1 MMGLLAAVIIAALG
15 GFIFFIIGQS
25 LPRRWFDPGAFIY
38 RSHKWEKGGRIYERV
53 YVRKWKDIV
62 PDMSRIIPGV
72 FKKNAAL
79 ATDAKKM
86 RRLIK
91 ETCVAELVHWLLII
105 FITPMVFRAMRG
117 LGGFLAAIIYALG
130 NLVFIIIQR
139 YNRPRLVALCKRME
153 KRREKCS

>member
-15 GFIFFIIGQS
+15 GVTFFIIGQS
-25 LPRRWFDPGAFIY
+25 LPRSWFDPGAFMY
-38 RSHKWEKGGRIYERV
+38 RSRKWENGGRIYERV

-62 PDMSRIIPGV
+62 PDMSRIVPGV
-72 FKKNAAL
+72 FKKKVSL
-79 ATDAKKM
+79 ANDLKSM

-91 ETCVAELVHWLLII
+91 ETCVAELIHWLLIL
-105 FITPMVFRAMRG
+105 FISPMIFRAMRG
-117 LGGFLAAIIYALG
+117 FGGFAAAAVYILG

-139 YNRPRLVALCKRME
+139 YNRPRLIALYKRME